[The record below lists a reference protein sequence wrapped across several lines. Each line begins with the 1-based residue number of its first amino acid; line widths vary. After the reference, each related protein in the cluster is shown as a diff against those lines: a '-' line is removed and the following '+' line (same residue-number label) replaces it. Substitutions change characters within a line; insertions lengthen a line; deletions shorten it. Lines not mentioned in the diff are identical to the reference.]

1 MNPLGENKMS
11 YTMEMKKKAVE
22 DFWNQKDKDNLLS
35 IRTYAALIGVPYY
48 TFRDWYRDPRY
59 NRRFFC
65 SRKLN
70 QKQSQI
76 SALCMFAFVEVK

>member
-11 YTMEMKKKAVE
+11 YTIAMKKKAVE

-48 TFRDWYRDPRY
+48 IFRDWYRDPRY

-76 SALCMFAFVEVK
+76 TALCMFAFVEVK

>member
-11 YTMEMKKKAVE
+11 YTIEMKKKAVE

-59 NRRFFC
+59 NGRFFC
-65 SRKLN
+65 SRNLN

-76 SALCMFAFVEVK
+76 SALCKLVFVEVK

>member
-11 YTMEMKKKAVE
+11 YTIEMKKKAVE

-35 IRTYAALIGVPYY
+35 IRNYAALIGVPYY

-65 SRKLN
+65 TRMPN
-70 QKQSQI
+70 QKQTHI
-76 SALCMFAFVEVK
+76 TALFRLTFVEVE

>member
-11 YTMEMKKKAVE
+11 YTIEMKKKAVE

-70 QKQSQI
+70 QKQPQI
-76 SALCMFAFVEVK
+76 TALCMFAFVEVK